1 MEITAPNS
9 QAKTEKTTFLR
20 SNGLIVS
27 LALISVVLSSLPI
40 VHYVFLPFEFFTTF
54 IHEGSHAIASL
65 IMGES
70 VDIIVINPDTSGYMQ
85 HSVSSSIFAQ
95 GFISSAGYI
104 GAAMVGGILI
114 VLSSYKNTSRFL
126 LLALGILFL
135 VAIVLY
141 VRDVFTLV
149 ISAGFSA
156 ALFLLATKGSDNL
169 CYFGLNFLAVQC
181 ALNSLTDVMTL
192 VKLSL
197 GARASAWSVGHSDA
211 EAVAQMLWLPAIVWS
226 ILWVLISLMI
236 LFYALKTSSRIRARV
251 LPPKES

>member
-1 MEITAPNS
+1 MEISASNS
-9 QAKTEKTTFLR
+9 SPKSGKTSFLR

-40 VHYVFLPFEFFTTF
+40 VHYVLLPFEFFTTF
-54 IHEGSHAIASL
+54 IHEGCHAIASL
-65 IMGES
+65 IMGKS
-70 VDIIVINPDTSGYMQ
+70 VDKIVINPDTSGYMQ
-85 HSVSSSIFAQ
+85 HTVSSGVFAQ

-104 GAAMVGGILI
+104 GAAIVGGILI
-114 VLSSYKNTSRFL
+114 VLSSYKNTSKFL

-141 VRDVFTLV
+141 VRDAFTFV
-149 ISAGFSA
+149 ISAGFSV

-211 EAVAQMLWLPAIVWS
+211 EAVAQMFWLPAIVWS
-226 ILWVLISLMI
+226 VLWVLISLII
-236 LFYALKTSSRIRARV
+236 LWYALKTSSRIRARV
-251 LPPKES
+251 LPQKEL

>member
-1 MEITAPNS
+1 MEISAPQTAVK
-9 QAKTEKTTFLR
+9 AEKTSFLR

-40 VHYVFLPFEFFTTF
+40 VHYILLPFEFFTTF

-70 VDIIVINPDTSGYMQ
+70 VDKIVINPDTSGYMQ
-85 HSVSSSIFAQ
+85 HTVSSGIFAQ

-114 VLSSYKNTSRFL
+114 VLSSYKNTSKFL

-135 VAIVLY
+135 AAIVLY
-141 VRDVFTLV
+141 VRDIFTLAV
-149 ISAGFSA
+149 GAGFCI

-181 ALNSLTDVMTL
+181 ALNSLSDIMTL
-192 VKLSL
+192 IKLSL
-197 GARASAWSVGHSDA
+197 GAKASAWSLGHSDA
-211 EAVAQMLWLPAIVWS
+211 EAVAQMFWLPAIVWS
-226 ILWVLISLMI
+226 VLWVVISLIILW
-236 LFYALKTSSRIRARV
+236 YALKTSSRIRARV
-251 LPPKES
+251 LPKKES